1 VPVLAFRRR
10 HFVLIRDCHT
20 DSLYARL
27 AGGMASAMAC
37 VISANATWRELTA
50 AHGTRGIVWV
60 ENDKTM
66 VAFRGMTF
74 G

>member
-1 VPVLAFRRR
+1 
-10 HFVLIRDCHT
+10 
-20 DSLYARL
+20 
-27 AGGMASAMAC
+27 MASAMAC